1 MRCLYFLFLQ
11 NISDRNYK
19 SFDYRAL
26 EYNFKIMSNIVAIVG
41 RPNVGKSTF
50 FNRLIQR
57 REAIVD
63 AVSGVTRD
71 RHYGKSEW
79 NGRTF
84 SLIDTGGYVLGSD
97 DVFEAEID
105 KQVELAIDEADAIIF
120 MVDVEDG
127 VTGMDEDVAKL
138 LRKVNKP
145 VFLVVNKVDNGTR
158 AKDAVEFYALGLG
171 DYYTI
176 ASINGSGTGELLDA
190 LVEALPEKETIAKDE
205 LPRFAVVGRPNA
217 GKSSF
222 INALIG
228 KERYIVTDIAG
239 TTRDSI
245 DTKYDRFGF
254 EFNLVDTAGIR
265 RKSKVKEDL
274 EFYSVMRS
282 VRAIEHADVCLI
294 VLDATRGF
302 DGQVQNIFWL
312 AERNRKGIVIL
323 VNKWDLVEKDH
334 KSVKEYEKAI
344 KKQMEPFTDVPV
356 IFISVLTKQRIFK
369 AIETAVEVYQN
380 RAKKIKTSK
389 LNEVLLPI
397 IENYPPPAYK
407 AKFVKIK
414 YIMQLPTPQPQF
426 AFFCNLPQYVK
437 DPYKRFLEN
446 KLREHFDF
454 TGVPVS
460 VYMRKK

>member
-1 MRCLYFLFLQ
+1 
-11 NISDRNYK
+11 
-19 SFDYRAL
+19 
-26 EYNFKIMSNIVAIVG
+26 MSNIVAIVG

-71 RHYGKSEW
+71 RHYGKSDW
-79 NGRTF
+79 NGKEF
-84 SLIDTGGYVLGSD
+84 SLIDTGGYVVGSD
-97 DVFEAEID
+97 DIFEAEID
-105 KQVELAIDEADAIIF
+105 KQVELAIEEADAIIF
-120 MVDVEDG
+120 MVDVETG
-127 VTGMDEDVAKL
+127 VTGMDEDVANL
-138 LRKVNKP
+138 LRKVDKP
-145 VFLVVNKVDNGTR
+145 VFLVVNKVDNNKR
-158 AKDAVEFYALGLG
+158 AEDAVEFYALGLG
-171 DYYTI
+171 DYFTI
-176 ASINGSGTGELLDA
+176 ASINGSGTGDLLDA
-190 LVEALPEKETIAKDE
+190 VVKALPEKEEDKEEET

-228 KERYIVTDIAG
+228 EERYIVTDIAG

-245 DTKYDRFGF
+245 DTKYNRFGF

-282 VRAIEHADVCLI
+282 VRAIEHSDVCLL

-323 VNKWDLVEKDH
+323 VNKWDLVEKET
-334 KSVKEYEKAI
+334 KTARQFEALI
-344 KKQMEPFTDVPV
+344 CKQIEPFTDVPIV
-356 IFISVLTKQRIFK
+356 FISVLNKQRIYK
-369 AIETAVEVYQN
+369 AIETAVEVYKN
-380 RAKKIKTSK
+380 RSKRVKTSV

-397 IENYPPPAYK
+397 IENNPPPAYK
-407 AKFVKIK
+407 GKYVKIK

-437 DPYKRFLEN
+437 EPYKRFLEN
-446 KLREHFDF
+446 KLRDHFNF
-454 TGVPVS
+454 HGVPVS

>member
-1 MRCLYFLFLQ
+1 MG
-11 NISDRNYK
+11 
-19 SFDYRAL
+19 
-26 EYNFKIMSNIVAIVG
+26 NIVAIVG

-79 NGRTF
+79 NGKEFTV
-84 SLIDTGGYVLGSD
+84 IDTGGYVVGSD
-97 DVFEAEID
+97 DIFEAEID

-120 MVDVEDG
+120 MVDVESG
-127 VTGMDEDVAKL
+127 VTGMDEEVADL
-138 LRKVNKP
+138 LRRSEKP
-145 VFLVVNKVDNGTR
+145 VLVAVNKVDNNKRRG
-158 AKDAVEFYALGLG
+158 DAVEFYSLGLG
-171 DYYTI
+171 EYYPI

-190 LVEALPEKETIAKDE
+190 LIEALPEKEEEITDE

-228 KERYIVTDIAG
+228 EERYIVTDIAG
-239 TTRDSI
+239 TTRDAI
-245 DTKYDRFGF
+245 DTKYNRFGF

-282 VRAIEHADVCLI
+282 VRAIEHCDVAIL

-302 DGQVQNIFWL
+302 EGQDQNIFWL
-312 AERNRKGIVIL
+312 AEKNKKGIVIL
-323 VNKWDLVEKDH
+323 VNKWDLIEKDNH
-334 KSVKEYEKAI
+334 TTKAFEAKIRKEI
-344 KKQMEPFTDVPV
+344 EPFTDVP
-356 IFISVLTKQRIFK
+356 ILFISALTKQRIVK
-369 AIETAVEVYQN
+369 AIETAVEVHKN
-380 RAKKIKTSK
+380 RTNRISTSK
-389 LNEVLLPI
+389 LNDTMLDI
-397 IENYPPPAYK
+397 IIQNPPPAYK
-407 AKFVKIK
+407 GKYVQIKFCT
-414 YIMQLPTPQPQF
+414 QLPTPTPQF

-437 DPYKRFLEN
+437 DPYKRFIEN
-446 KLREHFDF
+446 KLREHFNF
-454 TGVPVS
+454 HGVPIVI
-460 VYMRKK
+460 YFRKK

>member
-1 MRCLYFLFLQ
+1 
-11 NISDRNYK
+11 
-19 SFDYRAL
+19 
-26 EYNFKIMSNIVAIVG
+26 MSNIVAIVG

-71 RHYGKSEW
+71 RHYGKSDW
-79 NGRTF
+79 NGKEF

-120 MVDVEDG
+120 MVDVESG
-127 VTGMDEDVAKL
+127 VTGMDEDVSKL
-138 LRKVNKP
+138 LRKVSKP
-145 VFLVVNKVDNGTR
+145 VFLVVNKVDNGKR
-158 AKDAVEFYALGLG
+158 AEDAVEFYALGLG
-171 DYYTI
+171 EYYTI

-190 LVEALPEKETIAKDE
+190 LVEALPENEEKEEEVEA

-228 KERYIVTDIAG
+228 EDRYIVTDIAG

-245 DTKYDRFGF
+245 DTKYNRFGF

-282 VRAIEHADVCLI
+282 VRAIEHSDVCLI

-312 AERNRKGIVIL
+312 AERNRKGIVVL

-356 IFISVLTKQRIFK
+356 IFISALSKQRIYK

-389 LNEVLLPI
+389 LNEIFLPI

-407 AKFVKIK
+407 AKYVKIK

-437 DPYKRFLEN
+437 EPYKRFLEN

-454 TGVPVS
+454 KGVPIS

>member
-1 MRCLYFLFLQ
+1 
-11 NISDRNYK
+11 
-19 SFDYRAL
+19 
-26 EYNFKIMSNIVAIVG
+26 MSNIVAIVG

-71 RHYGKSEW
+71 RHYGKSDW
-79 NGRTF
+79 NGKEF
-84 SLIDTGGYVLGSD
+84 SLIDTGGYVKGSD

-105 KQVELAIDEADAIIF
+105 KQVELAIEEADAIIF
-120 MVDVEDG
+120 MVDVETG
-127 VTGMDEDVAKL
+127 VTGMDEDVARL
-138 LRKVNKP
+138 LRKVDKP
-145 VFLVVNKVDNGTR
+145 VFLAVNKVDNNKR
-158 AKDAVEFYALGLG
+158 SEDAVEFYALGLG
-171 DYYTI
+171 EYYTI
-176 ASINGSGTGELLDA
+176 ASINGSGTGDLLDA
-190 LVEALPEKETIAKDE
+190 LVEALPENDEDEKEEDQ

-228 KERYIVTDIAG
+228 EDRYIVTDIAG

-245 DTKYDRFGF
+245 DTKYNRFGF

-282 VRAIEHADVCLI
+282 VRAIEHCDVCLL

-323 VNKWDLVEKDH
+323 VNKWDLIEKNTQSTRDFER
-334 KSVKEYEKAI
+334 VIRKEI
-344 KKQMEPFTDVPV
+344 EPFTDVPIV
-356 IFISVLTKQRIFK
+356 FISVLNKQRIFK
-369 AIETAVEVYQN
+369 AIETAVEVYEN
-380 RAKKIKTSK
+380 RTKKIKTSK

-407 AKFVKIK
+407 GKFVKIK

-426 AFFCNLPQYVK
+426 AFFCNLPQYVR

-446 KLREHFDF
+446 NLREHFDF
-454 TGVPVS
+454 KGVPVS

>member
-1 MRCLYFLFLQ
+1 
-11 NISDRNYK
+11 
-19 SFDYRAL
+19 
-26 EYNFKIMSNIVAIVG
+26 MSSIVAIVG

-63 AVSGVTRD
+63 SVSGVTRD
-71 RHYGKSEW
+71 RHYGKTDW
-79 NGRTF
+79 NGRNF
-84 SLIDTGGYVLGSD
+84 SVIDTGGYVLGSD

-105 KQVELAIDEADAIIF
+105 KQVELAIGEADAIIF
-120 MVDVEDG
+120 MVDVETG
-127 VTGMDEDVAKL
+127 VTPMDEDVAQL

-145 VFLVVNKVDNGTR
+145 VFLAVNKVDNSKR
-158 AKDAVEFYALGLG
+158 LENAVEFYALGLG
-171 DYYTI
+171 EYFPI
-176 ASINGSGTGELLDA
+176 ASTNGSGTGELLDA
-190 LVEALPEKETIAKDE
+190 LVDALPEDTRPEEAE

-228 KERYIVTDIAG
+228 EDRYIVTDIAG

-245 DTKYDRFGF
+245 DTKYNRFGF

-282 VRAIEHADVCLI
+282 VRAIEHCDVCLI
-294 VLDATRGF
+294 VMDATRGF

-312 AERNRKGIVIL
+312 AQRNRKGIVIL
-323 VNKWDLVEKDH
+323 VNKWDLLEKETNTM
-334 KSVKEYEKAI
+334 KEYEANI
-344 KKQMEPFTDVPV
+344 RREMEPFTDVPV
-356 IFISVLTKQRIFK
+356 VFMSVLTKQRIFK
-369 AIETAVEVYQN
+369 AIETAVEVYNN
-380 RAKKIKTSK
+380 RSKKIKTSE
-389 LNEVLLPI
+389 LNEVMLPI
-397 IENYPPPAYK
+397 IESYPPPAYK
-407 AKFVKIK
+407 GKYVKIK
-414 YIMQLPTPQPQF
+414 FCMQLPTPQPQF

-446 KLREHFDF
+446 KLREKFDF
-454 TGVPVS
+454 NGVPVS
-460 VYMRKK
+460 VYFRKK